1 MLASAK
7 MMHGCLPC
15 MRVPRTSFLKIVFI
29 GSLTASGVCCFQ
41 IRIDFQG
48 ETIIGKSHCSPEGGA
63 YLILAQNLHYN
74 TLIFRPDLRKQD
86 LHALWIRW
94 AFIGLCV
101 SAIFAPNVQKLAEA
115 KHWDAFLIQYW
126 DPFTSWL
133 AALTGA
139 LWFWFLFGLS
149 LGIAL
154 GMWASKF
161 FAEATSRKVPT
172 VGEQLSNAPS
182 DLAQKVTPPAD
193 RIFADATPAD
203 LRKLFEGK
211 TDTQAQQQ
219 LSLYLRT
226 WFKVSGSLHDLTE
239 NSVNLSEH
247 MFPQSIYHLV
257 MVFRDERWL
266 VRLRTMPVGRR
277 LTIIGEFVGANK
289 LMIYLDNCELL
300 EEEA

>member
-1 MLASAK
+1 VDTVGDLGVHRALRFCDIRAERAK
-7 MMHGCLPC
+7 AG
-15 MRVPRTSFLKIVFI
+15 RSK
-29 GSLTASGVCCFQ
+29 
-41 IRIDFQG
+41 
-48 ETIIGKSHCSPEGGA
+48 
-63 YLILAQNLHYN
+63 
-74 TLIFRPDLRKQD
+74 
-86 LHALWIRW
+86 
-94 AFIGLCV
+94 
-101 SAIFAPNVQKLAEA
+101 
-115 KHWDAFLIQYW
+115 
-126 DPFTSWL
+126 
-133 AALTGA
+133 
-139 LWFWFLFGLS
+139 
-149 LGIAL
+149 AL
-154 GMWASKF
+154 GCVFNPVLGSIHVMACCSDRRPLVLVPFWT
-161 FAEATSRKVPT
+161 FARHRTWNVGEQVLCGSKVPT

-182 DLAQKVTPPAD
+182 DLAQKVTPPAE

-203 LRKLFEGK
+203 LHKLFEGK